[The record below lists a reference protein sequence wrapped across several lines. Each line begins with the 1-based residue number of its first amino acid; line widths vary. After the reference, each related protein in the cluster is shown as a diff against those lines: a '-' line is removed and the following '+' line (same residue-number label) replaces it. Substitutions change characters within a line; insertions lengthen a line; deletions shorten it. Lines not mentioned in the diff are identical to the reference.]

1 MPRSRLSREWAGGI
15 ISTPENHTKSHH
27 PDSNSGEHGAYENDG
42 FDRCQQYPVL
52 NLLRLPPFMAL
63 SLSGVP
69 KQSVAGLHLCP
80 TTPAHSQ
87 AARQPLSNPQNLSTF
102 VQASFPC
109 SSLTTNR
116 RAPVPLV
123 NLPQAKCFFQICV
136 VWNPCTGARG
146 ATALL
151 DSSSAAGAQA
161 AAAWDSPGPGGCR
174 VGGWLSTGKGI
185 RMLRRAQGLTPTWA
199 SFFALQL
206 LSNFPLTGQT
216 SSPFASA
223 SARNSSLDR
232 CAPALLSL
240 SSLTCSRSAL
250 SPNLS
255 PFKHTHPFTQ
265 QATNNKSKGKKPK
278 PTPGN

>member
-1 MPRSRLSREWAGGI
+1 MGWGHNIYPRKITL
-15 ISTPENHTKSHH
+15 NHTIQTLIQ
-27 PDSNSGEHGAYENDG
+27 EHTAYENDG
-42 FDRCQQYPVL
+42 FGGCQQYPVL
-52 NLLRLPPFMAL
+52 NLLRLSPCMAL
-63 SLSGVP
+63 SLPGVP

-123 NLPQAKCFFQICV
+123 NLPQAKCFFFQICV
-136 VWNPCTGARG
+136 VWSRCTGARG

-151 DSSSAAGAQA
+151 DSSSAAGAHA

-206 LSNFPLTGQT
+206 LPNFPLTGQT
-216 SSPFASA
+216 SSPFASSA

-232 CAPALLSL
+232 CVPALLSL
-240 SSLTCSRSAL
+240 SPLSLVLAQL
-250 SPNLS
+250 SL
-255 PFKHTHPFTQ
+255 
-265 QATNNKSKGKKPK
+265 
-278 PTPGN
+278 PT